1 MVPHATNWC
10 QLLALSCNLASW
22 VLVHDVGEIDPLIT
36 TAVTVLCWVGLWTWD
51 RLVNSTHS
59 LGVISSHKHRGFPMA
74 CARGLRSD
82 HGSCIHVCSYVWA
95 CVAYARL
102 LDEMNLARSC
112 SRSLVSLL
120 EVAKKTLHFLM
131 TTWCGDVCK
140 LRTIDMLHVR
150 QLANWLVDNTL
161 WVVWRLGHSSLT
173 LAMLNLA
180 WCSSV
185 RGAPSGTG
193 CCLLVFLEVEA
204 GSCSIL
210 LRFWGDNSLVT
221 TLSVWQMPLLW
232 ARPILRVLASSFHM
246 KWIFADQL
254 DCATLVRLLLR
265 LISGWHDSIWVLVMN
280 SSMIVSLLV
289 SSNATSDWKV
299 TLYVYLWSRS
309 WSLWRTLGLII
320 SAQLPATVKSA
331 RVLHDGTR
339 RAISA
344 VVVCFRHADDLLSWG
359 PRGWALV
366 RVGASDDWVGICCAQ
381 SCTICNASLIR
392 KRPIQIISVRSSS
405 HCTWFSTL
413 KPFLT

>member
-1 MVPHATNWC
+1 
-10 QLLALSCNLASW
+10 
-22 VLVHDVGEIDPLIT
+22 
-36 TAVTVLCWVGLWTWD
+36 
-51 RLVNSTHS
+51 
-59 LGVISSHKHRGFPMA
+59 
-74 CARGLRSD
+74 
-82 HGSCIHVCSYVWA
+82 
-95 CVAYARL
+95 
-102 LDEMNLARSC
+102 MNLARSC

-120 EVAKKTLHFLM
+120 EVAKKTLNFFM
-131 TTWCGDVCK
+131 TTWCGNVCK

-161 WVVWRLGHSSLT
+161 RVVWRLGHSSLT

-180 WCSSV
+180 WCSSGW
-185 RGAPSGTG
+185 RTPSGTW

-204 GSCSIL
+204 RSCSIL
-210 LRFWGDNSLVT
+210 LRFWGDDTLVT

-246 KWIFADQL
+246 QWIFADQL

-265 LISGWHDSIWVLVMN
+265 LISGWHDSIRVLVMN

-289 SSNATSDWKV
+289 SSNASSNWEV
-299 TLYVYLWSRS
+299 TLHVYLWSGSR
-309 WSLWRTLGLII
+309 SLWRTLGLLI

-331 RVLHDGTR
+331 RVLHDSAR

-344 VVVCFRHADDLLSWG
+344 VVVWFRHADDLLSRG

-366 RVGASDDWVGICCAQ
+366 SVGASNDWVSICCAQ

-405 HCTWFSTL
+405 DCTWFSTL
-413 KPFLT
+413 KPFLAETVCLELWLQISWASLEQIVTLWNVLESLVQTTAFFRYSIAGSDSVRVYHLVVRCDDISLRNNYGLPCHRGCFIRRWSSLHDFL